1 MATKAEGDNPAPEAQ
16 LRSFIESA
24 RFDPK
29 DQKLMGSVRTAV
41 RKLFPAANEL
51 AYNYNHAVVI
61 AYSPSEN
68 GIEGVVSLSLL
79 AEGVRLYFTNGP
91 KLPDPKKLLQGSAK
105 MVRFI
110 EVKSASDLA
119 HPDVKALIAAAT
131 DAATIPLPSKGK
143 GSLIIK
149 SDGTKARPRGKPKK
163 KK

>member
-1 MATKAEGDNPAPEAQ
+1 MAMKADNKELTPEAQ

-68 GIEGVVSLSLL
+68 GIEGIVSLSLL

-91 KLPDPKKLLQGSAK
+91 KLPDPKRLLQGSAK

-131 DAATIPLPSKGK
+131 DVASVPLPAKGK

-149 SDGTKARPRGKPKK
+149 SDGTKPRGKPKK

>member
-1 MATKAEGDNPAPEAQ
+1 MAAKTESKQPAPEAR
-16 LRSFIESA
+16 LRSFIESE

-29 DQKLMGSVRTAV
+29 DQKLMHSARAAV

-68 GIEGVVSLSLL
+68 GIEGIVSLSLL
-79 AEGVRLYFTNGP
+79 AEGVRLYFTHGP

-110 EVKSASDLA
+110 EVKAASDLA
-119 HPDVKALIAAAT
+119 QPDVKALIAAAT
-131 DAATIPLPSKGK
+131 DLASVPLPAKGK
-143 GSLIIK
+143 GSLVIK
-149 SDGTKARPRGKPKK
+149 SDGTKPRGKPKK

>member
-1 MATKAEGDNPAPEAQ
+1 MAVKSAGRKPAPEAE

-29 DQKLMGSVRTAV
+29 DQKLMLSVRTAV

-68 GIEGVVSLSLL
+68 GIEGIVSISLL

-91 KLPDPKKLLQGSAK
+91 KLPDPKRLLQGSAK

-110 EVKSASDLA
+110 QLKSASDLA
-119 HPDVKALIAAAT
+119 HPDVKALI
-131 DAATIPLPSKGK
+131 DAAIDVASAPLPPRGK

-149 SDGTKARPRGKPKK
+149 SGATKARGKPKK